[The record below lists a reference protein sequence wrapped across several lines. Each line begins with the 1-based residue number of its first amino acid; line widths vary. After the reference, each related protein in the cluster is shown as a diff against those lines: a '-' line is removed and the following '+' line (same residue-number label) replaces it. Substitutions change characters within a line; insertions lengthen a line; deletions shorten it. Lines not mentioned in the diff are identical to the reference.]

1 MTDVPKPRRKLPLEA
16 FTDCWY
22 VPGETSIIDLI
33 HPDDGLTLHCSE
45 SEAQIRERFPQA
57 QRMAFEEAWK
67 LADAAGAARY
77 KRDVSEV
84 TEAQFTEALNVLPPV
99 DWTTTNGVESFRISE
114 RLWGN
119 LTDIY
124 ARLGDRYFK
133 LTDDIRLPAATIAE
147 RVAAFAAANPIP
159 REWPSETPR
168 RDPDT
173 DARLHGSSSAAPGPK
188 PGDAS

>member
-1 MTDVPKPRRKLPLEA
+1 MTDAPKPRRKLPLEA

-22 VPGETSIIDLI
+22 VPGETTIVDLI

-45 SEAQIRERFPQA
+45 NEIQVRERYPLA

-77 KRDVSEV
+77 KREVSEI
-84 TEAQFTEALNVLPPV
+84 TEAQFTDALNVLPPV
-99 DWTTTNGVESFRISE
+99 GWTTRNGVESFRISE
-114 RLWGN
+114 RLWGS

-147 RVAAFAAANPIP
+147 RVAAFAASHPIP
-159 REWPSETPR
+159 QEWPSETPR